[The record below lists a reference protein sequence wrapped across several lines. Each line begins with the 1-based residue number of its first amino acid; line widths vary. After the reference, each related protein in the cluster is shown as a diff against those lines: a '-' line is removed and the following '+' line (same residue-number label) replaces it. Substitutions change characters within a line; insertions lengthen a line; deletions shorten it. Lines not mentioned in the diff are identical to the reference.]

1 MGGIGQNTGKN
12 KESRALTSCQAQR
25 EKYVKTLKKTKM
37 NKGHIQPVISRE
49 RNKSGPR
56 MLKETEQAR
65 GTHTLSYAEE
75 EQVRIPNNTK
85 QARDTHSLSSPG
97 KGKSRHQKESSK

>member
-1 MGGIGQNTGKN
+1 
-12 KESRALTSCQAQR
+12 
-25 EKYVKTLKKTKM
+25 
-37 NKGHIQPVISRE
+37 
-49 RNKSGPR
+49 

-75 EQVRIPNNTK
+75 EHVRIPNNTK

-97 KGKSRHQKESSK
+97 KGKVKTPKGVKQVMVLMALTDC